1 MFDTSSALNPTIQY
15 QIDANWLA
23 DGWRAYMAKAVQDKF
38 HKPCVA
44 IGNIRNPQVAEDIIA
59 NGTADLIGLGR
70 GLIAD
75 PDWCNKAKYGDVNT
89 IRKCISCNIG
99 CVGNRI
105 GGNRPLRCTVNPD
118 IINGD
123 EYKKNPVKKPCNVV
137 VIGAGTAGLEAAC
150 TAAEVGCNVT
160 LIEKKDVLGGLA
172 TEISK
177 IPDKNIVTMEKS
189 QVQRILAAV
198 NDTAGMSEGEILRH
212 GKIIKRDYAI
222 MMLFFGTGIRVSELV
237 GIDLS
242 DIDFYNASLLI
253 TRKGGDEDEVY
264 FGPEVQRA
272 LEDYVSAE
280 REILLAGK
288 EDPALFI
295 SMQHRRMTVRSVQL
309 MIKGYAEKAGL
320 NMKVTPH
327 ALRRTFASQVYA
339 SSNDIYL
346 VAEALHHSSVETTR
360 KHYAKM
366 SKERK
371 RDAASA
377 VSELFEDD

>member
-1 MFDTSSALNPTIQY
+1 MAIPPHPIEDGVSLPVGGEMAQQY
-15 QIDANWLA
+15 QNDLQLSIDKKVNEIVKQLPDFAGKFFRDLKSK
-23 DGWRAYMAKAVQDKF
+23 GMSERTRLEYAYDMKRFFDFISNQSGFRNVSLNGLKA
-38 HKPCVA
+38 A
-44 IGNIRNPQVAEDIIA
+44 
-59 NGTADLIGLGR
+59 
-70 GLIAD
+70 
-75 PDWCNKAKYGDVNT
+75 
-89 IRKCISCNIG
+89 
-99 CVGNRI
+99 
-105 GGNRPLRCTVNPD
+105 
-118 IINGD
+118 
-123 EYKKNPVKKPCNVV
+123 
-137 VIGAGTAGLEAAC
+137 
-150 TAAEVGCNVT
+150 
-160 LIEKKDVLGGLA
+160 DVLDVLTYDDIQEYLDTLNTHTVIDKYSNQKEVLSSPSSRARKISSLRSFYRFYFRTG
-172 TEISK
+172 EIKNNLSDLMDLPK
-177 IPDKNIVTMEKS
+177 IPDKNIVTMDKS

-198 NDTAGMSEGEILRH
+198 SDTAGMSEGEILRH

>member
-1 MFDTSSALNPTIQY
+1 MAIPPRPIEDGVSLPIDDEMAQQY
-15 QIDANWLA
+15 QNDLQLSIDKKVNELVKQLPDCAGKFFRDLKSK
-23 DGWRAYMAKAVQDKF
+23 GMSERTRLEYAYDMKRFFDF
-38 HKPCVA
+38 
-44 IGNIRNPQVAEDIIA
+44 IGNQSGFRNVSL
-59 NGTADLIGLGR
+59 NGL
-70 GLIAD
+70 
-75 PDWCNKAKYGDVNT
+75 KA
-89 IRKCISCNIG
+89 
-99 CVGNRI
+99 
-105 GGNRPLRCTVNPD
+105 
-118 IINGD
+118 
-123 EYKKNPVKKPCNVV
+123 
-137 VIGAGTAGLEAAC
+137 A
-150 TAAEVGCNVT
+150 
-160 LIEKKDVLGGLA
+160 DVLDVLTYDDIQEYLDTLNTHTVIDKYSNQKEVLSSPSSRARKISSLRSFYRFYFRTG
-172 TEISK
+172 EIKNNLSDLMDLPK

-198 NDTAGMSEGEILRH
+198 SDTAGMSEGEILRH

>member
-1 MFDTSSALNPTIQY
+1 MAIPPHPIEDGVSLPVGGEMAQQY
-15 QIDANWLA
+15 QNDLQLSIDKKVNELVKQLPDFAGKFFRDLKSK
-23 DGWRAYMAKAVQDKF
+23 GMSERTRLEYAYDMKRFFDFISNQSGFKNISLNGLKA
-38 HKPCVA
+38 A
-44 IGNIRNPQVAEDIIA
+44 
-59 NGTADLIGLGR
+59 
-70 GLIAD
+70 
-75 PDWCNKAKYGDVNT
+75 
-89 IRKCISCNIG
+89 
-99 CVGNRI
+99 
-105 GGNRPLRCTVNPD
+105 
-118 IINGD
+118 
-123 EYKKNPVKKPCNVV
+123 
-137 VIGAGTAGLEAAC
+137 
-150 TAAEVGCNVT
+150 
-160 LIEKKDVLGGLA
+160 DVLDVLTYDDIQEYLDTLNTHTVIDRYGNQKEVLSSPSSRARKISSLRSFYRFYFRTG
-172 TEISK
+172 EIKNNLSDLMDLPK
-177 IPDKNIVTMEKS
+177 IPDKNIVTMDKS

-212 GKIIKRDYAI
+212 SKIIKRDYAI

-237 GIDLS
+237 GIDLP

-264 FGPEVQRA
+264 FGSEVQQA

-280 REILLAGK
+280 RETLLAGK